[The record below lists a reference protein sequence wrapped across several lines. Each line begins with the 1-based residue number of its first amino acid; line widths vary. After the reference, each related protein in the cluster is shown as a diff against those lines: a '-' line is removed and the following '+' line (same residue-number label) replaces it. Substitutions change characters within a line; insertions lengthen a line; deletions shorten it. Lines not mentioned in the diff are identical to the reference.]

1 LAISGDLGPQK
12 FIYALI
18 NFIHY
23 AEAADEAEEVGSAE
37 KEISYFNTTIFSIVK
52 SVRIILQLSFT
63 RSLSSLYYSCG

>member
-37 KEISYFNTTIFSIVK
+37 KEISYFNTTHFS
-52 SVRIILQLSFT
+52 Q
-63 RSLSSLYYSCG
+63 SLKV